1 MQIAIHLSDADLAG
15 AVHSYVERRLR
26 FALSRFGG
34 RVGHVTVRVSA
45 DGPVSTRCQIEA
57 ELLPFGHVAVEETD
71 SGLFAAI
78 DRVTGRIG
86 RFTAFFLL
94 GSVKQS
100 FLFPGKKHRHH

>member
-1 MQIAIHLSDADLAG
+1 MQIAIHFSDADLTG

-34 RVGHVTVRVSA
+34 RVGHVTVRMSA
-45 DGPVSTRCQIEA
+45 DGPVSSRCRIEA

-71 SGLFAAI
+71 SDLFAAI

-86 RFTAFFLL
+86 R
-94 GSVKQS
+94 
-100 FLFPGKKHRHH
+100 LFSRKLERTREGKTGRKSIRIAA